1 VTSITQGSLGAA
13 TDRPAMNRR
22 PAPTD
27 NPGEGNR
34 SIRFG
39 QEITMNFAARLVP
52 LLSLLAAPFCAPA
65 QASDYEVGA
74 SLVCNTRGQVE
85 RFVAL
90 FSGDAQAAIRVVN
103 AEEANPNACA
113 IVDVAYMR
121 GTQVGMARHGE
132 NAFEIVHILVVGVES
147 GDGIRPVRPAAYFS
161 LFEVKEYAV

>member
-1 VTSITQGSLGAA
+1 MEMNAWSRSLL
-13 TDRPAMNRR
+13 MNRR
-22 PAPTD
+22 PGPPD

-39 QEITMNFAARLVP
+39 QEMTMNFAARLVP
-52 LLSLLAAPFCAPA
+52 LLELLAAPFCAPA

-74 SLVCNTRGQVE
+74 SLVCDTQGQVE
-85 RFVAL
+85 RFAAL
-90 FSGDAQAAIRVVN
+90 FSGDAQAAIRIVN
-103 AEEANPNACA
+103 AEQANPNACA
-113 IVDVAYMR
+113 IVNVAYMR